1 MSCTKIIYNKIII
14 GKKYYQHKKRSKSF
28 LSILPFLFLLLV
40 SVAWKPQKQPA
51 RIESLFDD
59 DWKFQLSDVP
69 GAEIPS
75 FNDDNWR
82 ILDLPHDWSIENL
95 PNQEV
100 GKVVGPFSK
109 ESIGTTATGYTV
121 GGTAWYRKT
130 FTIAKDKRFNQTLI
144 NFDGVY
150 MNSEVWV
157 NGKLAGNHPY
167 GYTAFQ
173 FDITEFLNPA
183 GEQNVI
189 AVKVKN
195 EGKNSR
201 WYSGSGIYRHVWL
214 IQKQPVHIAH
224 DGVFVNTGS
233 ISENDAAITV
243 LATVENSAPKSKN
256 VKLQIRIIDG
266 QGKVAATSETSVKN
280 IPTGTEDITQ
290 RIKVPQARLWSTE
303 EPNLYTAEIIV
314 ISNGKITDQTLTT
327 FGIRTIHFDA
337 KTGFT
342 LNGKTVLL
350 KGGNLHHDNGF
361 LGSAAID
368 RAEERRVELMKANGF
383 NAIRASHNPPSKQF
397 LDACDRL
404 GVVVMDEA
412 FDQWVRPKNPQ
423 DYSLYFR
430 EWWKK
435 DLKSMIY
442 RDRNH
447 PSVIFWSIGNELN
460 ERADSI
466 GYAIRKEL
474 AAETRRLD
482 STRPVTEGVCE
493 FWDHW
498 GRKWETAA
506 PVFADLDVAGYN
518 YLQKAFESDHAEYP
532 DRIIVSTE
540 SYAPEA
546 YAFWQGVEK
555 HSYVIGDFVWTGM
568 DHLGETGCGNAK
580 IAAKPGPRVGLQP
593 WPWFNNYSG
602 DIDLCGNKKPQSY
615 YRDVIWNNSR
625 IEMMVHT
632 PIPEGMVETYSYW
645 GWPDEYPSWNWN
657 GNEGKLMDVRVFSRS
672 PLVRLELN
680 GKVIGEQAID
690 TCTGITASF
699 KVPYEA
705 GVLKAISIE
714 NGNEVAVKELKTTG
728 APAKV
733 RLTAD
738 RNVINASRNDLSYV
752 KVEITDQQGN
762 VIPDAS
768 VPVTFT
774 VSGDGEIAG
783 SGNASPTDMESFNS
797 KVCKTFRGSALA
809 ILRPLKDKKS
819 GTITLKAGA
828 DGLETGEVIIKVQ

>member
-1 MSCTKIIYNKIII
+1 MKKNGLLFVMLCLSVGTFAQVS
-14 GKKYYQHKKRSKSF
+14 GKKNT
-28 LSILPFLFLLLV
+28 
-40 SVAWKPQKQPA
+40 
-51 RIESLFDD
+51 FDD
-59 DWKFQLSDVP
+59 NWKFSFGDIP
-69 GAEIPS
+69 EAKNPS
-75 FNDDNWR
+75 FNDASWR
-82 ILDLPHDWSIENL
+82 NVDLPHDWSIENL
-95 PNQEV
+95 PNQEA
-100 GKVVGPFSK
+100 GKVIGPFSK

-121 GGTAWYRKT
+121 GGTGWYRKT
-130 FTIAKDKRFNQTLI
+130 FTLPANEKFSQSLI

-157 NGKLAGNHPY
+157 NGKLVGNHPY

-183 GEQNVI
+183 GKPNVI

-214 IQKQPVHIAH
+214 IQKQSAHIAH

-233 ISENDAAITV
+233 IAENEAVITV
-243 LATVENSAPKSKN
+243 LSTVENSATN
-256 VKLQIRIIDG
+256 RAEVKLQIRIIDG
-266 QGKVAATSETSVKN
+266 KGKVAATSETPVKS
-280 IPTGTEDITQ
+280 IQTGTQDITQ
-290 RIKVPQARLWSTE
+290 RIKVPKAKLWSTD
-303 EPNLYTAEIIV
+303 EPNLYTAEISV
-314 ISNGKITDQTLTT
+314 ISNGKVTDNTLTT

-342 LNGKTVLL
+342 LNGKPMEL
-350 KGGNLHHDNGF
+350 KGGDLHHDNGF
-361 LGSAAID
+361 LGSASID

-404 GVVVMDEA
+404 GIFVMDEA

-447 PSVIFWSIGNELN
+447 PSVILWSIGNELN

-474 AAETRRLD
+474 VAEAHRLD

-493 FWDHW
+493 FWDHA

-506 PVFADLDVAGYN
+506 PVFEDLDVAGYN
-518 YLQKAFESDHAEYP
+518 YLQKAFESDHAAYP

-540 SYAPEA
+540 SYAAEA
-546 YAFWQGVEK
+546 YTFWQGVEK
-555 HSYVIGDFVWTGM
+555 HAYVIGDFVWTGM

-580 IAAKPGPRVGLQP
+580 IGQRPGPRVGLQP
-593 WPWFNNYSG
+593 WPWFNNYCG

-615 YRDVIWNNSR
+615 YRDVVWNNSK

-632 PIPEGMVETYSYW
+632 PIPAGMVETYSYW
-645 GWPDEYPSWNWN
+645 GWPDEYPSWNWK
-657 GNEGKLMDVRVFSRS
+657 GNEGKLMDVRVFSKS

-690 TCTGITASF
+690 RNTGITANF

-705 GVLKAISIE
+705 GVLKAIAIE
-714 NGNEVAVKELKTTG
+714 NGKAVSLKELKTTG
-728 APAKV
+728 TPAKIK
-733 RLTAD
+733 LTAD
-738 RNVINASRNDLSYV
+738 RPKIKANRNDLSYV
-752 KVEITDQQGN
+752 KVEITDAQGN

-768 VPVTFT
+768 IPVTFT
-774 VSGDGEIAG
+774 VSGVGTIAG
-783 SGNASPTDMESFNS
+783 SGNANPTDMESFNNP
-797 KVCKTFRGSALA
+797 VCKTFRGQALV
-809 ILRPLKDKKS
+809 ILRPIKDLKTGVIK
-819 GTITLKAGA
+819 LKAVA
-828 DGLETGEVIIKVQ
+828 NGLNLGEIAITVQ

>member
-1 MSCTKIIYNKIII
+1 MEKQQQ
-14 GKKYYQHKKRSKSF
+14 KKHSRLF
-28 LSILPFLFLLLV
+28 PFILLGLFLLPVLGSCV
-40 SVAWKPQKQPA
+40 QQKQT
-51 RIESLFDD
+51 RIETLFDD
-59 DWKFQLSDVP
+59 DWKFQLGDVQS
-69 GAEIPS
+69 AENP
-75 FNDDNWR
+75 FLKDDAWCS
-82 ILDLPHDWSIENL
+82 LDLPHDWSIENL
-95 PNQEV
+95 PNQV
-100 GKVVGPFSK
+100 TGKVIGPFSN

-130 FTIAKDKRFNQTLI
+130 FTLDNDRRFSQILI

-157 NGKLAGNHPY
+157 NGKLVGNHPY

-183 GEQNVI
+183 GKPNVI

-214 IQKQPVHIAH
+214 IQKQPVHIVH
-224 DGVFVNTGS
+224 DGVFVNTEK
-233 ISENDAAITV
+233 ISENEADITV
-243 LATVENSAPKSKN
+243 SATVENTATDN
-256 VKLQIRIIDG
+256 AEGQLQIRIIDG
-266 QGKVAATSETSVKN
+266 NGKLAATSETPVKN
-280 IPTGTEDITQ
+280 IPTGTEDIIQ
-290 RIKVPQARLWSTE
+290 RIKVPQAKLWSDET
-303 EPNLYTAEIIV
+303 PNLYTAEV
-314 ISNGKITDQTLTT
+314 QVVANGKVADQTTTT

-361 LGSAAID
+361 LGSATID
-368 RAEERRVELMKANGF
+368 RAEERRVELMKTNGF

-404 GVVVMDEA
+404 GVLVLDEA
-412 FDQWVRPKNPQ
+412 FDQWVRPKNPD
-423 DYSLYFR
+423 DYHLYFR

-466 GYAIRKEL
+466 GYEIRKEL
-474 AAETRRLD
+474 AAEVHRLD

-506 PVFADLDVAGYN
+506 PVFTDLDVAGYN

-540 SYAPEA
+540 SYAAEA
-546 YAFWQGVEK
+546 YTYWQGVEK

-568 DHLGETGCGNAK
+568 DHLGETGCGHSK
-580 IAAKPGPRVGLQP
+580 IGEKPGPRVGLQP
-593 WPWFNNYSG
+593 WPWFSNYSG
-602 DIDLCGNKKPQSY
+602 AIDLCGNKKPQSY
-615 YRDVIWNNSR
+615 YRDVVWNNST
-625 IEMMVHT
+625 IEMMVHS

-657 GNEGKLMDVRVFSRS
+657 GNEGKLMDVRVFSKS
-672 PLVRLELN
+672 PMVRLELN

-690 TCTGITASF
+690 TNTGITANF
-699 KVPYEA
+699 KVPYES
-705 GVLKAISIE
+705 GVLKAIAVD
-714 NGNEVAVKELKTTG
+714 NGKEVAVKELKTTG
-728 APAKV
+728 APAKIK
-733 RLTAD
+733 LTAD
-738 RNVINASRNDLSYV
+738 RLKINASRNDLSYIQ
-752 KVEITDQQGN
+752 VEITDDQGN
-762 VIPDAS
+762 AIPDAS
-768 VPVTFT
+768 IPVTFT
-774 VSGDGEIAG
+774 VSGVGEIAG
-783 SGNASPTDMESFNS
+783 SGNANPTDSESFNN
-797 KVCKTFRGSALA
+797 KICKTFRGQALA
-809 ILRPLKDKKS
+809 ILRPLKNNKK
-819 GTITLKAGA
+819 GTIRLMAEA
-828 DGLETGEVIIKVQ
+828 NGLVPDEIKVKIQ

>member
-1 MSCTKIIYNKIII
+1 M
-14 GKKYYQHKKRSKSF
+14 KYYQHKKRSKSF

-59 DWKFQLSDVP
+59 DWKVQLSDVP

>member
-1 MSCTKIIYNKIII
+1 M
-14 GKKYYQHKKRSKSF
+14 F
-28 LSILPFLFLLLV
+28 LSC
-40 SVAWKPQKQPA
+40 SENKQLA
-51 RIESLFDD
+51 RIETLFDN
-59 DWKFQLSDVP
+59 DWKFQLGNVQD
-69 GAEIPS
+69 AESPLLK
-75 FNDDNWR
+75 DDTWR
-82 ILDLPHDWSIENL
+82 SLDLPHDWSIETL
-95 PNQEV
+95 PNQET
-100 GKVVGPFSK
+100 GKVIGPFSK

-130 FTIAKDKRFNQTLI
+130 FTLDKDQRFNQTLI

-157 NGKLAGNHPY
+157 NGKLVGIHPY

-173 FDITEFLNPA
+173 YDITEYLNPA
-183 GEQNVI
+183 GKPNVI

-224 DGVFVNTGS
+224 DGVFVNTES
-233 ISENDAAITV
+233 ISGNEAAITV
-243 LATVENSAPKSKN
+243 SSTVENSTPTGID

-266 QGKVAATSETSVKN
+266 NGKVAATSETSVKN
-280 IPTGTEDITQ
+280 IPTGTEDIIQ
-290 RIKVPQARLWSTE
+290 RIKVPQAKLWSDET
-303 EPNLYTAEIIV
+303 PNLYTAEV
-314 ISNGKITDQTLTT
+314 QVLTNGKVTDQTITT

-342 LNGKTVLL
+342 LNGKPMEL

-361 LGSAAID
+361 LGSATID

-404 GVVVMDEA
+404 GVLVMDEA

-423 DYSLYFR
+423 DYSLYFK

-474 AAETRRLD
+474 VAEAHRLD

-506 PVFADLDVAGYN
+506 PVFEDLDVAGYN

-580 IAAKPGPRVGLQP
+580 IAEKPGPRVGLQP
-593 WPWFNNYSG
+593 WPWFSNYCG

-615 YRDVIWNNSR
+615 YRDVVWNNSK

-645 GWPDEYPSWNWN
+645 GWPDEYPSWNWE
-657 GNEGKLMDVRVFSRS
+657 GNEGKLMDVRVFSKS

-680 GKVIGEQAID
+680 GKLIGEQAID
-690 TCTGITASF
+690 TNTGITANF

-705 GVLKAISIE
+705 GVLKAIAIE
-714 NGNEVAVKELKTTG
+714 NGIEVSTKELKTTG
-728 APAKV
+728 APAKI

-738 RNVINASRNDLSYV
+738 RNVIKANRNDLSYI
-752 KVEITDQQGN
+752 KVEITDEQGN
-762 VIPDAS
+762 TIPDAS
-768 VPVTFT
+768 IPVTFS

-783 SGNASPTDMESFNS
+783 SGNANPTDMESFNN
-797 KVCKTFRGSALA
+797 KVCKTFRGQALA
-809 ILRPLKDKKS
+809 ILRPLKNGNT
-819 GTITLKAGA
+819 GTISFKAEA
-828 DGLETGEVIIKVQ
+828 YDLEPSEIKIKIQ

>member
-1 MSCTKIIYNKIII
+1 M
-14 GKKYYQHKKRSKSF
+14 KYYQHKKRSKSF

-280 IPTGTEDITQ
+280 IPTGTEDIAQ

>member
-1 MSCTKIIYNKIII
+1 MK
-14 GKKYYQHKKRSKSF
+14 SKLILIFIF
-28 LSILPFLFLLLV
+28 LAGTLFGINAQGPRQEV
-40 SVAWKPQKQPA
+40 
-51 RIESLFDD
+51 LFDD
-59 DWKFQLSDVP
+59 NWKFHLGDLKD
-69 GAEIPS
+69 AEKPT
-75 FNDDNWR
+75 FNDKAWR
-82 ILDLPHDWSIENL
+82 NVDLPHDWSIEKL
-95 PNQEV
+95 PNQEP

-121 GGTAWYRKT
+121 GGTGWYRKT
-130 FTIAKDKRFNQTLI
+130 FTLGKEKFFSTIL

-150 MNSEVWV
+150 MNCEVWV
-157 NGKLAGNHPY
+157 NGKKVGWHPY
-167 GYTAFQ
+167 GYTAFH
-173 FDITEFLNPA
+173 FDISKYLNAP
-183 GEQNVI
+183 GKPNTV

-224 DGVFVNTGS
+224 DGVFVNTENISGS
-233 ISENDAAITV
+233 EANITISS
-243 LATVENSAPKSKN
+243 TVENNTSTAAD
-256 VKLQIRIIDG
+256 VKLEFRIIDG
-266 QGKVAATSETSVKN
+266 NGKVAISAETPVKN
-280 IPTGTEDITQ
+280 IKPGNENIIQ
-290 RIKVPQARLWSTE
+290 SIKVPQAKLWSHRT
-303 EPNLYTAEIIV
+303 PNLYKAEINV
-314 ISNGKITDQTLTT
+314 ISDGKVTDQTVTT

-342 LNGKTVLL
+342 LNGETVKL

-361 LGSAAID
+361 LGSATID

-404 GVVVMDEA
+404 GVFVLDEA
-412 FDQWVRPKNPQ
+412 FDQWVRPKNPE

-430 EWWKK
+430 EWWKT

-474 AAETRRLD
+474 VAEAHRLD

-506 PVFADLDVAGYN
+506 PIFNDLDVAGYN
-518 YLQKAFESDHAEYP
+518 YLQKTFESDHAAYP

-540 SYAPEA
+540 SYAAEA
-546 YAFWQGVEK
+546 YTFWQGVEK
-555 HSYVIGDFVWTGM
+555 NPYVIGDFVWTGM

-580 IAAKPGPRVGLQP
+580 IAEKPGQRVGLQP
-593 WPWFNNYSG
+593 WPWFNNFCG

-615 YRDVIWNNSR
+615 YRDVVWNNSK

-632 PIPEGMVETYSYW
+632 PIPAGMVETYSYW
-645 GWPDEYPSWNWN
+645 GWPDEHPSWNWE
-657 GNEGKLMDVRVFSRS
+657 GNEGKVMDIRIFSKS
-672 PLVRLELN
+672 PEVRLELN
-680 GKVIGEQAID
+680 GKVIGKQTID
-690 TCTGITASF
+690 VSKDITANF
-699 KVPYEA
+699 KAPYEP
-705 GVLKAISIE
+705 GVLRAIALY
-714 NGNEVAVKELKTTG
+714 NGIEVATREIRTTG
-728 APAKV
+728 APAKIK
-733 RLTAD
+733 LTAD
-738 RNVINASRNDLSYV
+738 RDTIKANRNDLSYI
-752 KVEITDQQGN
+752 KVEITDAQGN
-762 VIPDAS
+762 LIPNAS
-768 VPVTFT
+768 VPITFK
-774 VSGDGEIAG
+774 VSGNGEIAG

-797 KVCKTFRGSALA
+797 PVCKTYYGKALA
-809 ILRPLKDKKS
+809 ILRPLKDVKN
-819 GTITLKAGA
+819 GTIKLRVEAE
-828 DGLETGEVIIKVQ
+828 GLEAGEIAIELQ